1 MKIVD
6 CIKRNGPTILSITAM
21 VGVIGTAV
29 SAAWAANKAAEE
41 KGQVL
46 KIDTVYM
53 DNEPKEFPVVEPAKL
68 GYKEYIKRYWKY
80 YIPTVGCAIVTCG
93 CIGLSDHLNRKR
105 QAALISACVAS
116 TTMYNEYRKAVEE
129 KYGEEVEKEICGSV
143 MEKKAKED
151 DIYIPTATDDDV
163 YLFYDELSG
172 EYFNASMEKVVMMDG
187 LECYILGARDW
198 LG

>member
-1 MKIVD
+1 MRIVD

-21 VGVIGTAV
+21 FGVIGTAIA
-29 SAAWAANKAAEE
+29 SGWAVKKSEENKHHHLTYEDYWADDE
-41 KGQVL
+41 
-46 KIDTVYM
+46 VYAT
-53 DNEPKEFPVVEPAKL
+53 PVVKHDEL
-68 GYKEYIKRYWKY
+68 TVKEYVKRNWKY
-80 YIPTVGCAIVTCG
+80 YMPAVGCAIVTCG

-105 QAALISACVAS
+105 QSALISACIAS
-116 TTMYNEYRKAVEE
+116 TAMYNEYRKAIEE